1 MTNLKEIRD
10 KINDLDKEMLDLFTK
25 RMKLSKEVIEY
36 KIKNNLPILDQ
47 EREKE
52 VINKSLN
59 NLKNKE
65 LEKYYLEFI
74 TNLMNISK
82 EYQLDLKERSE

>member
-52 VINKSLN
+52 VINKNLN

>member
-1 MTNLKEIRD
+1 MTNLKDIRD
-10 KINDLDKEMLDLFTK
+10 KINELDKEMLELFTK

-36 KIKNNLPILDQ
+36 KIKNNLPILDE

-52 VINKSLN
+52 VINKNLS
-59 NLKNKE
+59 NLKNKD

-82 EYQLDLKERSE
+82 EYQSYLKERSE

>member
-1 MTNLKEIRD
+1 MQNLKEIRT
-10 KINDLDKEMLDLFTK
+10 KINDIDKEMMDLFIK

-36 KIKNNLPILDQ
+36 KVKYNLPVLDK

-52 VINKSLN
+52 VIINNLN
-59 NLKNKE
+59 NLKEKD

-74 TNLMNISK
+74 KEIMNISK
-82 EYQLDLKERSE
+82 EYQLDLKKRSE

>member
-1 MTNLKEIRD
+1 MTNLKEIRN

-52 VINKSLN
+52 VINKNLK

>member
-36 KIKNNLPILDQ
+36 KMKNNLPILDS

-52 VINKSLN
+52 VIDKNLS
-59 NLKNKE
+59 NLKNKD

-82 EYQLDLKERSE
+82 EYQSYLKERSE

>member
-52 VINKSLN
+52 VINKNLN

-74 TNLMNISK
+74 TNLMNNSK
-82 EYQLDLKERSE
+82 EYQSYLKERSE

>member
-1 MTNLKEIRD
+1 MTNLKDIRD

-52 VINKSLN
+52 VINKNLN
-59 NLKNKE
+59 NLKNKD

>member
-1 MTNLKEIRD
+1 MTNLKDIRD

-52 VINKSLN
+52 VINKNLN

>member
-1 MTNLKEIRD
+1 MTNLKDIRD

-52 VINKSLN
+52 VINKNLS
-59 NLKNKE
+59 NLKNKD

>member
-52 VINKSLN
+52 VVNKNLN

-74 TNLMNISK
+74 TNLMKISK

>member
-1 MTNLKEIRD
+1 MQTLKEIRT
-10 KINDLDKEMLDLFTK
+10 KINDIDKEMMDLFIK

-36 KIKNNLPILDQ
+36 KVKYNLPILDK

-52 VINKSLN
+52 VIINNLN
-59 NLKNKE
+59 NLKEKD

-74 TNLMNISK
+74 KNLMDISK
-82 EYQLDLKERSE
+82 EYQLDLKKRSE

>member
-52 VINKSLN
+52 VINKNLN
-59 NLKNKE
+59 NLKNKD

>member
-25 RMKLSKEVIEY
+25 RMKLSKEVMEY

-52 VINKSLN
+52 VINRNLN

>member
-1 MTNLKEIRD
+1 
-10 KINDLDKEMLDLFTK
+10 MLDLFTK

-52 VINKSLN
+52 VINRNLN

>member
-36 KIKNNLPILDQ
+36 KMKNNLPILDS

-52 VINKSLN
+52 VINKNLS
-59 NLKNKE
+59 NLKNKD

-82 EYQLDLKERSE
+82 EYQFYLKERSE

>member
-52 VINKSLN
+52 VINKNLN

-82 EYQLDLKERSE
+82 EYQSYLKERSE

>member
-1 MTNLKEIRD
+1 MTNLKEIRN

-52 VINKSLN
+52 VINKNLN

>member
-1 MTNLKEIRD
+1 MQNLKDIRT
-10 KINDLDKEMLDLFTK
+10 KINDIDKEMMDLFIK

-36 KIKNNLPILDQ
+36 KIKYNLPILDE

-52 VINKSLN
+52 VIKNNLN
-59 NLKNKE
+59 NLNEKE

-74 TNLMNISK
+74 KEIMNISK
-82 EYQLDLKERSE
+82 EYQLDLKKRSE

>member
-52 VINKSLN
+52 VINKNLN
-59 NLKNKE
+59 NLKNKD

-82 EYQLDLKERSE
+82 EYQSYLKERSE